1 MEQGIF
7 ESLKNLEG
15 EIKAT
20 NLTSGLSFEFGGEV
34 KIERGVFS
42 MNICFYAKV
51 YETKHKGVISLDDWD
66 INDTNSYNLNGLAIP
81 NISAFRTKVSE
92 WGLSTD
98 KLQFSTQE
106 EKIAICM
113 AMLQNEDIKKVFG
126 KKVKVWE
133 LLSVDEQKLLE
144 LQYVVDNFENCGDYI
159 RNEVAKHYKLVVQ
172 SEIKP
177 TLEEY
182 QAKLVEITK

>member
-20 NLTSGLSFEFGGEV
+20 NLTSGLSFEFGGDV

-42 MNICFYAKV
+42 MNFSFYAKV

-66 INDTNSYNLNGLAIP
+66 VHDTHSYNINGLAIKE
-81 NISAFRTKVSE
+81 ISVFRTMVSQ

-98 KLQFSTQE
+98 KLQFTSAE
-106 EKIAICM
+106 ERQAICL
-113 AMLQNEDIKKVFG
+113 AMLQSDDVKRVFG
-126 KKVKVWE
+126 KKVKVWD
-133 LLSVDEQKLLE
+133 LLSVDEQKLLD
-144 LQYVVDNFENCGDYI
+144 LQYIVENFKNCGDHLK
-159 RNEVAKHYKLVVQ
+159 NEVAKHYKIGEQ
-172 SEIKP
+172 PQTTP

-182 QAKLVEITK
+182 QAKLAELSK